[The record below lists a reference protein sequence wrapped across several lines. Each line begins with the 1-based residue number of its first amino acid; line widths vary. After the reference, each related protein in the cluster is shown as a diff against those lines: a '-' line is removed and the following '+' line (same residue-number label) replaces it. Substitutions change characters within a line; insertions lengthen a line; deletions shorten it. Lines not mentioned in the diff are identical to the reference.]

1 MLDIL
6 RSSPIT
12 TDGLTI
18 CFDRQPD
25 IFAMPEIKYEHCHY
39 LGYFKEDML
48 MGFAMSG
55 YYTALVNKT
64 PETVFHFTD
73 LYVAAEARGLGFVFK
88 SSELFLR
95 ESPYPK
101 ATLGYG
107 IIMERNNAALSHVGR
122 RHPRYPLHP
131 WTRTINKLDVKTILL
146 ARPVKP
152 LSSYRVRRA
161 KPEDIPVI
169 VSLLNDEHKGRL
181 FGLIYSEKTF
191 NNYLSKRPGL
201 TIDNYYLAQDGAGRI
216 CGVCAAWDC
225 TSYKQNRI
233 LKYGARFLP
242 ARIAYAG
249 LSMLYGAPPLPR
261 VGDIFRD
268 VTITDYAVKDR
279 NPGVMNSL
287 VRAVYVDYREAGYHS
302 IIWGSAAN
310 DPLLRAAKGFFSQSV
325 VSNIVLIST
334 DRNRIEDGAVE
345 NNLPY
350 IDVACL

>member
-25 IFAMPEIKYEHCHY
+25 IFAMPAIKYEHCHY

-48 MGFAMSG
+48 MGFALNG

-73 LYVAAEARGLGFVFK
+73 LYVAAGSRGLGFVFK
-88 SSELFLR
+88 GSGHFAREL
-95 ESPYPK
+95 YHG

-107 IIMERNNAALSHVGR
+107 IIMENNHAALSHVGR

-131 WTRTINKLDVKTILL
+131 WTRIINKLDVKTILL
-146 ARPVKP
+146 ARPVSP
-152 LSSYRVRRA
+152 CSSFPVRRA
-161 KPEDIPVI
+161 TPDDIPAI
-169 VSLLNDEHKGRL
+169 VSLLNEEHKGRL
-181 FGLIYSEKTF
+181 FGLLYSEKTF
-191 NNYLSKRPGL
+191 MDYLSKRPGL
-201 TIDNYYLAQDGAGRI
+201 AIDNYYIAQDGAGGT

-225 TSYKQNRI
+225 TSFKQNRI

-249 LSMLYGAPPLPR
+249 LSMLYSAPPLPR
-261 VGDIFRD
+261 EGDIFRD
-268 VTITDYAVKDR
+268 VTITDYAAADR
-279 NPGVMNSL
+279 NPGVMNAL
-287 VRAVYVDYREAGYHS
+287 IRAVYVDYREAGYHS
-302 IIWGSAAN
+302 IIWGSAAE

-325 VSNIVLIST
+325 ISNIVLIST
-334 DRNRIEDGAVE
+334 DRNRIEGGAVE